1 MNALVEETDISKFY
15 HHPTWPH
22 RWFHPEFTDE
32 AIRTWQKELCNSG
45 DRCLGC
51 RFLRNLGTSG
61 SPWGYII
68 YRTVYTPESEEL
80 WPIAMEKLTR
90 LTFCEFEA
98 EFKNHHVNAR
108 NSRPERLVK
117 EAHKN
122 VIISDPDYWNGAGI
136 ETIRAHFAEYLRAAG
151 EYKSIGTSRFGGCL
165 VIDERSLKSIIATT
179 DPFNER
185 GERQW
190 GNVGFVGMVDGR
202 YEQGIKYDIPSYKG
216 FMRVRVRNLW
226 WMYINFDFKS
236 MDDLCHDVPDGLIPV
251 YDGGDGQAHDEEG
264 NDCRA
269 ELANFRE
276 RHRAGRRLV

>member
-1 MNALVEETDISKFY
+1 
-15 HHPTWPH
+15 
-22 RWFHPEFTDE
+22 
-32 AIRTWQKELCNSG
+32 
-45 DRCLGC
+45 
-51 RFLRNLGTSG
+51 
-61 SPWGYII
+61 
-68 YRTVYTPESEEL
+68 
-80 WPIAMEKLTR
+80 MEKLTR

-151 EYKSIGTSRFGGCL
+151 EYKYIGTSRFGGCL

-179 DPFNER
+179 DSFNER

-216 FMRVRVRNLW
+216 FMRVRSMTGEMGWRTMRREMFVVRSLQT
-226 WMYINFDFKS
+226 S
-236 MDDLCHDVPDGLIPV
+236 GSGTGLDDGWYKFRDELTLKAA
-251 YDGGDGQAHDEEG
+251 GGIET
-264 NDCRA
+264 
-269 ELANFRE
+269 LY
-276 RHRAGRRLV
+276 